1 MTPTTKQTRR
11 APRQARSAETRRKL
25 LDAGFEAFAAKGHDG
40 VNLVDD
46 VLEPAG
52 ISIGSFYHQFADK
65 TELLREI
72 LAEAASRRRAFI
84 VGLGDLTA
92 TADLGT
98 AIHFVIERLYD
109 SLETDTTAWQLQRV
123 TRVTGVDGVREMG
136 SSMRE
141 NWTDELAELLGN
153 WFDDVVADRRRAA
166 GLMVTMARGFVFD
179 FLDTPPALRPA
190 RDEFVEAA
198 TAFTVGGL
206 VGVLGQPRRISS

>member
-1 MTPTTKQTRR
+1 MTSTSQQSRR
-11 APRQARSAETRRKL
+11 SPRQARSAETRRKL

-40 VNLVDD
+40 VNLVEDI
-46 VLEPAG
+46 LEPAG

-84 VGLGDLTA
+84 VGL
-92 TADLGT
+92 ADLDSTTDLET
-98 AIHFVIERLYD
+98 AVRSVIERLYD
-109 SLETDTTAWQLQRV
+109 SLESDTPAWQLQRV

-153 WFDDVVADRRRAA
+153 WSDRAVEERRRAA
-166 GLMVTMARGFVFD
+166 NLMVTMARGFVFD
-179 FLDTPPALRPA
+179 FLDTPSGRRPDRA
-190 RDEFVEAA
+190 ELVRDA
-198 TAFTVGGL
+198 TSFTVGGL
-206 VGVLGQPRRISS
+206 LAVLGPPRQ

>member
-1 MTPTTKQTRR
+1 MTPTTEQSRR
-11 APRQARSAETRRKL
+11 SPRQARSAETRRKL

-72 LAEAASRRRAFI
+72 LAEAAARRRAFI
-84 VGLGDLTA
+84 VGLGDLEISTDLA
-92 TADLGT
+92 TA
-98 AIHFVIERLYD
+98 IRFVVERLYA

-136 SSMRE
+136 SSARE
-141 NWTDELAELLGN
+141 NWTDERGCCTNYSNGTKKTQGQSSPRQRWKILLERQGTK
-153 WFDDVVADRRRAA
+153 
-166 GLMVTMARGFVFD
+166 GL
-179 FLDTPPALRPA
+179 P
-190 RDEFVEAA
+190 
-198 TAFTVGGL
+198 
-206 VGVLGQPRRISS
+206 

>member
-1 MTPTTKQTRR
+1 MTPTTEQSRR
-11 APRQARSAETRRKL
+11 SPRQARSAETRRKL

-72 LAEAASRRRAFI
+72 LAEAAARRRAFI
-84 VGLGDLTA
+84 VGLGDLDISTDLA
-92 TADLGT
+92 TA
-98 AIHFVIERLYD
+98 IRFVVERLYA

-136 SSMRE
+136 SSARE
-141 NWTDELAELLGN
+141 NWTDELAELLRN
-153 WFDDVVADRRRAA
+153 WFDDSVADRRLAA
-166 GLMVTMARGFVFD
+166 SLMVTMARGFVFD
-179 FLDTPPALRPA
+179 FLDTAPALRPERA
-190 RDEFVEAA
+190 EFVEAA

-206 VGVLGQPRRISS
+206 VGVLGPPRR

>member
-1 MTPTTKQTRR
+1 MTPTTEQSRR
-11 APRQARSAETRRKL
+11 SPRQARSAETRRKL
-25 LDAGFEAFAAKGHDG
+25 LDAGFLAFAAKGHDG
-40 VNLVDD
+40 VNLVED

-72 LAEAASRRRAFI
+72 LAEAAARRRAFI
-84 VGLGDLTA
+84 VGLGDLDTTTDLETA
-92 TADLGT
+92 VRS
-98 AIHFVIERLYD
+98 VIARLHD
-109 SLETDTTAWQLQRV
+109 SLENDTSAWQLQRV

-153 WFDDVVADRRRAA
+153 WFVDDVAERRRAA
-166 GLMVTMARGFVFD
+166 DLMVTMARGIVFD
-179 FLDTPPALRPA
+179 FLDTPPALR
-190 RDEFVEAA
+190 RDRAEMVTAA

-206 VGVLGQPRRISS
+206 VGVLGSPRR

>member
-1 MTPTTKQTRR
+1 MTPTTKQSRR

-40 VNLVDD
+40 VNLVED

-72 LAEAASRRRAFI
+72 LAEAAARRRAFI
-84 VGLGDLTA
+84 VGLGDLDTSTDLA
-92 TADLGT
+92 TA
-98 AIHFVIERLYD
+98 IRFVVERLYA

-136 SSMRE
+136 SSARE
-141 NWTDELAELLGN
+141 NWTDELAELLRN
-153 WFDDVVADRRRAA
+153 WFDDSVADRRLAA
-166 GLMVTMARGFVFD
+166 SLMVTMARGFVFD
-179 FLDTPPALRPA
+179 FLDTAPALRPERA
-190 RDEFVEAA
+190 EFVETA

-206 VGVLGQPRRISS
+206 VGVLGPPRR

>member
-1 MTPTTKQTRR
+1 MTPTTQQSRR
-11 APRQARSAETRRKL
+11 SPRQARSAETRRRL

-40 VNLVDD
+40 VNLVED

-72 LAEAASRRRAFI
+72 LAEAAARRRAFI
-84 VGLGDLTA
+84 VGLADLDTTTDLA
-92 TADLGT
+92 TA
-98 AIHFVIERLYD
+98 IRFVVERLYA

-136 SSMRE
+136 SSARE
-141 NWTDELAELLGN
+141 NWTDELAELLRN
-153 WFDDVVADRRRAA
+153 WFDDSVADRRLAA
-166 GLMVTMARGFVFD
+166 SLMVTMARGFVFD
-179 FLDTPPALRPA
+179 FLDTPPALRLERP
-190 RDEFVEAA
+190 EFVTAA

-206 VGVLGQPRRISS
+206 VGVLGPPRR

>member
-1 MTPTTKQTRR
+1 MTPTTQQSRR
-11 APRQARSAETRRKL
+11 SPRQARSAETRRRL

-40 VNLVDD
+40 VNLVED

-72 LAEAASRRRAFI
+72 LAEAAARRRAFI
-84 VGLGDLTA
+84 VGLADLDTTTDLA
-92 TADLGT
+92 TA
-98 AIHFVIERLYD
+98 IRFVVERLYD

-136 SSMRE
+136 SSARE

-153 WFDDVVADRRRAA
+153 WFDEPVAARRLAA
-166 GLMVTMARGFVFD
+166 SLMVTMARGFVFD
-179 FLDTPPALRPA
+179 FLDTPPVLRLE
-190 RDEFVEAA
+190 RTEFVTAA

-206 VGVLGQPRRISS
+206 VGVLGPPRR

>member
-1 MTPTTKQTRR
+1 MTPTTEQSRR
-11 APRQARSAETRRKL
+11 SPRQARSAETRRKL

-72 LAEAASRRRAFI
+72 LAEAAARRRAFI
-84 VGLGDLTA
+84 VGLGDLDTTTDLA
-92 TADLGT
+92 TA
-98 AIHFVIERLYD
+98 IRFVVERLYD

-136 SSMRE
+136 SSARE

-153 WFDDVVADRRRAA
+153 WFDDSVADRRLAA
-166 GLMVTMARGFVFD
+166 SLMVTMARGLVFD
-179 FLDTPPALRPA
+179 FLDTPPALR
-190 RDEFVEAA
+190 RDRAEFVEAA

-206 VGVLGQPRRISS
+206 VGVLGPPRR

>member
-1 MTPTTKQTRR
+1 MTPTSQQSRR
-11 APRQARSAETRRKL
+11 SPRQARSAETRRKL

-46 VLEPAG
+46 ILEPAG
-52 ISIGSFYHQFADK
+52 ISAGSFYHQFADK

-72 LAEAASRRRAFI
+72 LAEAATRRRAFI
-84 VGLGDLTA
+84 VGLGDLDPTTDLETA
-92 TADLGT
+92 VRS
-98 AIHFVIERLYD
+98 VIERLYD
-109 SLETDTTAWQLQRV
+109 SLETDAAAWQLQRV

-153 WFDDVVADRRRAA
+153 WSDRSVDDRRRAA
-166 GLMVTMARGFVFD
+166 NLMVTLARGFVFD
-179 FLDTPPALRPA
+179 FLDTPAALRPPRA
-190 RDEFVEAA
+190 ETVRDA

-206 VGVLGQPRRISS
+206 LAVLGSPRR

>member
-1 MTPTTKQTRR
+1 MTSTSQQSRR
-11 APRQARSAETRRKL
+11 SPRQARSAETRRKL

-46 VLEPAG
+46 ILEPAG

-72 LAEAASRRRAFI
+72 LAEAAARRRAFI
-84 VGLGDLTA
+84 VGLGDLDPTTDLETA
-92 TADLGT
+92 VRS
-98 AIHFVIERLYD
+98 VIERLYD
-109 SLETDTTAWQLQRV
+109 SLETDAAAWQLQRV

-153 WFDDVVADRRRAA
+153 WSDRSVDDRRRAA
-166 GLMVTMARGFVFD
+166 SLMVTLARGFVFD
-179 FLDTPPALRPA
+179 FLDTPAALRPTRA
-190 RDEFVEAA
+190 ETVRDA
-198 TAFTVGGL
+198 TSFTVGGL
-206 VGVLGQPRRISS
+206 LAILGPHRR

>member
-72 LAEAASRRRAFI
+72 LAEAAARRRAFI
-84 VGLGDLTA
+84 VGLGDLDTTTDLA
-92 TADLGT
+92 TA
-98 AIHFVIERLYD
+98 IRFVVERLYD

-123 TRVTGVDGVREMG
+123 TRVTGVDGVREMVA
-136 SSMRE
+136 SARE

-153 WFDDVVADRRRAA
+153 WFDAAVADRRRAA
-166 GLMVTMARGFVFD
+166 DMMVTMARGLVFD
-179 FLDTPPALRPA
+179 FLDTPPAQRGD
-190 RDEFVEAA
+190 RSEMVDGA
-198 TAFTVGGL
+198 TTFAVGGV
-206 VGVLGQPRRISS
+206 VGVLGPPRRISP

>member
-1 MTPTTKQTRR
+1 MTSTSQQSRR
-11 APRQARSAETRRKL
+11 SPRQARSAETRRKL

-46 VLEPAG
+46 ILEPAG

-72 LAEAASRRRAFI
+72 LAEAAARRRAFI
-84 VGLGDLTA
+84 VGLGDLDPTTDLETA
-92 TADLGT
+92 VRS
-98 AIHFVIERLYD
+98 VIERLYD
-109 SLETDTTAWQLQRV
+109 SLETDAAAWQLQRV

-153 WFDDVVADRRRAA
+153 WSDRSVDDRRRAA
-166 GLMVTMARGFVFD
+166 SLMVTLARGFVFD
-179 FLDTPPALRPA
+179 FLDTPAALRPTRA
-190 RDEFVEAA
+190 ETVRDA
-198 TAFTVGGL
+198 TSFTVGGL
-206 VGVLGQPRRISS
+206 LAVLELPRR